1 MKLPISKLVN
11 NTGQIGGLPANPRT
25 INKDDYQKLL
35 KSLQEDP
42 DFLNH
47 KPLHVFEHNGKY
59 IVLGGN
65 QRLKALKELGHKDVP
80 VTIYDPETPVEVL
93 KRRVIVDN
101 STFGDYSLDDLANE
115 WSDEP
120 LDEWGVDLPDD
131 WLKQEPEIEED
142 EAPEVSDEPPVS
154 KLGEIYQLGRH
165 RVICGDSTS
174 LTDAGLLMNGERAG
188 MLFTDPPYGVSYQS
202 NGRVKTSKFEVIDN
216 DDVILDFMPIVKE
229 YCDGFVYVCTT
240 WRVLDV
246 WAELF
251 SRYYKITNMV
261 IWDKGGG
268 GMGDLLKTY
277 ATDYEIILVS
287 NNEREIVGKR
297 YGSIWELN
305 KKDVTKMNK
314 KELLDIALDV
324 KKSTSLWKENKDAAS
339 TYVHPTQKPVSLSAR
354 AIQSSVEQGDIVL
367 DLFLGSGSTL
377 IACEQTDR
385 TCYGMELS
393 EAYTDVIRKRYHKF
407 VTGSE
412 QGWENA
418 TPAI

>member
-1 MKLPISKLVN
+1 MKIPISKLLN
-11 NTGQIGGLPANPRT
+11 NTGQIEGVPTNPRT
-25 INKDDYQKLL
+25 IDKADYQKLL
-35 KSLQEDP
+35 KSIQEDP
-42 DFLNH
+42 EYLDHEKPHVIAHGDKYVVLN
-47 KPLHVFEHNGKY
+47 
-59 IVLGGN
+59 GN
-65 QRLKALKELGHKDVP
+65 QRLRALRELKFTETP
-80 VTIYDPETPVEVL
+80 VTIYKPDTPPE
-93 KRRVIVDN
+93 VIRARIIKSN
-101 STFGDYSLDDLANE
+101 HGYGKDDLDMLANDV
-115 WSDEP
+115 WSDDP
-120 LDEWGVDLPDD
+120 LCEWGMDLPDD
-131 WLKQEPEIEED
+131 WLQDEQEVIED
-142 EAPEVSDEPPVS
+142 EAPEVDESEPPKS
-154 KLGEIYQLGRH
+154 KLGKVYQLGRH
-165 RVICGDSTS
+165 RVMCGDSTS

-202 NGRVKTSKFEVIDN
+202 NKRVKTSKFEVIDN

-246 WAELF
+246 WTELF
-251 SRYYKITNMV
+251 GGYYKITNMV

-277 ATDYEIILVS
+277 VTDYEIILVS
-287 NNEREIVGKR
+287 NNDREIVGKR

-324 KKSTSLWKENKDAAS
+324 KKSTSLWKQNKDAAS

-377 IACEQTDR
+377 IACEQTNR
-385 TCYGMELS
+385 ICYGMELDPK
-393 EAYTDVIRKRYHKF
+393 YVDVIRKRY
-407 VTGSE
+407 
-412 QGWENA
+412 W
-418 TPAI
+418 

>member
-1 MKLPISKLVN
+1 GIMKIPISKLLN
-11 NTGQIGGLPANPRT
+11 NTGQIEGVPTNPRT
-25 INKDDYQKLL
+25 IDKADYQKLL
-35 KSLQEDP
+35 KSIQEDP
-42 DFLNH
+42 EYLDHEKPHVIAHGDKYVVLN
-47 KPLHVFEHNGKY
+47 
-59 IVLGGN
+59 GN
-65 QRLKALKELGHKDVP
+65 QRLRALRELKFTETP
-80 VTIYDPETPVEVL
+80 VTIYKPDTPPE
-93 KRRVIVDN
+93 VIRARIIKSN
-101 STFGDYSLDDLANE
+101 HGYGKDDLDMLANDV
-115 WSDEP
+115 WSDDP
-120 LDEWGVDLPDD
+120 LCEWGMDLPDD
-131 WLKQEPEIEED
+131 WLQDEQEVIED
-142 EAPEVSDEPPVS
+142 EAPEVDESEPPKS
-154 KLGEIYQLGRH
+154 KLGKVYQLGRH
-165 RVICGDSTS
+165 RVMCGDSTS

-202 NGRVKTSKFEVIDN
+202 NKRVKTSKFEVIDN

-246 WAELF
+246 WTELF
-251 SRYYKITNMV
+251 GGYYKITNMV

-277 ATDYEIILVS
+277 VTDYEIILVS
-287 NNEREIVGKR
+287 NNDREIVGKR

-324 KKSTSLWKENKDAAS
+324 KKSTSLWKQNKDAAS

-377 IACEQTDR
+377 IACEQTNR
-385 TCYGMELS
+385 ICYGMELDPK
-393 EAYTDVIRKRYHKF
+393 YVDVIRKRY
-407 VTGSE
+407 
-412 QGWENA
+412 W
-418 TPAI
+418 